1 MFSHNGRISRRISRL
16 RRFSGFVTL
25 VFCLFSLQGCDFIYR
40 LLDKEGA
47 EEKELVGEISPFES
61 NPTVEEIQTLLK
73 IYGYS
78 PGNPDGVLGLRTRN
92 AIEKFQKDHGL
103 KPSRFVDDETW
114 EKLSIFKKNGLLV
127 DGEVNIR
134 LVQEILEKAGYDVG
148 GVDGSYGPKSKKA
161 VEQFQTVNKLKVD
174 GKIGYNTLSAL
185 AQYLKVPM
193 SNNPY

>member
-1 MFSHNGRISRRISRL
+1 MFLDNSSFLRAISRL
-16 RRFSGFVTL
+16 RRMSGVVSL
-25 VFCLFSLQGCDFIYR
+25 VFCLLSLQGCDFIYR

-61 NPTVEEIQTLLK
+61 NPTVEEVQTLLK

-78 PGNPDGVLGLRTRN
+78 PGTPDGVLGLRTRN

-114 EKLSIFKKNGLLV
+114 EKLSVFKKNGLLIE
-127 DGEVNIR
+127 GEVNIR

-148 GVDGSYGPKSKKA
+148 GVDGNYGPKSKKA
-161 VEQFQTVNKLKVD
+161 LEQFQTVNKLKVD
-174 GKIGYNTLSAL
+174 GKIGYKTLSAL
-185 AQYLKVPM
+185 AQYLQVPM